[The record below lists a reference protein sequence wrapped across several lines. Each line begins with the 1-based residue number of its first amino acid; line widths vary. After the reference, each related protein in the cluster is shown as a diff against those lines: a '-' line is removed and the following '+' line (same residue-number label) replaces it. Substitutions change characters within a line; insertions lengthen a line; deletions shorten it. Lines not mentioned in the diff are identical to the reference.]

1 LVEGNKLAVEVSTA
15 NGIPGS
21 RYPNLFVISAIPR
34 NPHTC
39 KELEQEIEREIERL
53 KKEAVDASELT
64 KVKNQLEADFIR
76 SLASNAGLASQ
87 LSYFQVVAG
96 DWRYLEEHLKVVER
110 ISAEDIMAVA
120 RKYLNKENRTVAT
133 LVKEEHEP

>member
-1 LVEGNKLAVEVSTA
+1 
-15 NGIPGS
+15 
-21 RYPNLFVISAIPR
+21 
-34 NPHTC
+34 
-39 KELEQEIEREIERL
+39 
-53 KKEAVDASELT
+53 VDASELT